1 MAVAVHLPGRVAHIS
16 DGTHERSVQRLA
28 VAPFFL
34 DYTLALES
42 IVLHAS
48 MSFKCSI
55 LFTILGITV
64 IVMVVK

>member
-1 MAVAVHLPGRVAHIS
+1 M
-16 DGTHERSVQRLA
+16 QKLA
-28 VAPFFL
+28 IALFFL
-34 DYTLALES
+34 DYTLALEL

-55 LFTILGITV
+55 LFAILGITV